1 MTIYGFTTLRPPV
14 PALSMQ
20 ERHQPAVLLGA
31 VETFR
36 ERTRDKRLII
46 LYPLIQFR
54 NLFLSQFLKN
64 ASDGLMYYRVRADQ
78 TTLRDFL
85 TGLQQEFEA
94 VLGSFGRALNKALR
108 DPDTSPQELGK
119 ALAKDLNTF
128 AEKQSS
134 PVILY
139 LDELDRLPTIE
150 RDFSDFMTELVH
162 QLSGKAQLAIS
173 SRMLSRQPYL
183 SLVQSGHAVVLGT
196 EIRRDDILFTVEPE
210 PRPQLEVMAFG
221 RGHALVDGKPITNW
235 DGALPRNL
243 FFYFID
249 RPLVTR
255 ADIFETFWPNLPT
268 KEATNVF
275 HVTKRKISER
285 ISMKINDGLNYELT
299 QYVSGYYLPS
309 EKLMRHYDV
318 ADFMDAVQRAEV
330 ENNDEREQ
338 MALYM
343 RAIDLY
349 RAPFLQTID
358 MPWIVER
365 RRQLRDQFAAALI
378 AVGTMWHERGN
389 LLEAL
394 GFFARAVRE
403 TPEREDIHRSVISI
417 YLALDMPEDAVR
429 QFRRLE
435 QVLADYRLTPSQETL
450 KLVEKLR
457 IE

>member
-1 MTIYGFTTLRPPV
+1 MSIYGFTSLRPPI
-14 PALSMQ
+14 PAVSLQ
-20 ERHQPAVLLGA
+20 ERHQPAVLLSA

-36 ERTRDKRLII
+36 DRTRDKRLII

-64 ASDGLMYYRVRADQ
+64 ASDGLLYYRVRADQ

-85 TGLQQEFEA
+85 TGLQEEFES
-94 VLGSFGRALNKALR
+94 VLGSFGKALNKALK
-108 DPDTSPQELGK
+108 DPDATPTELGK
-119 ALAKDLNTF
+119 ALAKDLNGY
-128 AEKQSS
+128 ADKLSS
-134 PVILY
+134 PSILY
-139 LDELDRLPTIE
+139 LDEIDRLPTIE
-150 RDFSDFMTELVH
+150 RDFSEFMAELVQ
-162 QLSGKAQLAIS
+162 QLNGKIQLAIS
-173 SRMLSRQPYL
+173 SRMLSRQPYMD
-183 SLVQSGHAVVLGT
+183 LVRSGHAVVLGT
-196 EIRRDDILFTVEPE
+196 EIRRDDILFTIESE
-210 PRPQLEVMAFG
+210 PRPQLEVIAFG

-243 FFYFID
+243 FFFFVD

-255 ADIFETFWPNLPT
+255 SDIFETFWPSLPT

-285 ISMKINDGLNYELT
+285 ISMKVNDGQNYELT

-338 MALYM
+338 LALYM

-365 RRQLRDQFAAALI
+365 RRQLRDQFASALI
-378 AVGTMWHERGN
+378 AVGKIWEDRGN

-394 GFFARAVRE
+394 GFLSRAVKE
-403 TPEREDIHRSVISI
+403 VPEREDIHRNVISI
-417 YLALDMPEDAVR
+417 YLELGMREDAVR

-435 QVLADYRLTPSQETL
+435 QSLADYRLTPSQETI
-450 KLVEKLR
+450 KLVEKLK
-457 IE
+457 IN